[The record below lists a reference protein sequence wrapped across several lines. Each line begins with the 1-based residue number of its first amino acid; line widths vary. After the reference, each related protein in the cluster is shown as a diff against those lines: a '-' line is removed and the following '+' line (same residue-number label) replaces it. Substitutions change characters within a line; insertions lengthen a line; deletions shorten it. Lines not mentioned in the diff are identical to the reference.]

1 MTVGAQFCCKPAAW
15 KRFRA
20 SGTSQESGKETGQE
34 LVMAVVMRGPGH
46 GCDHAGGALRETTQ
60 SRKHDPTAQPQR

>member
-1 MTVGAQFCCKPAAW
+1 MTGGAQFCSKPAAW
-15 KRFRA
+15 KQFR
-20 SGTSQESGKETGQE
+20 GIGDQPGKRQETGQE